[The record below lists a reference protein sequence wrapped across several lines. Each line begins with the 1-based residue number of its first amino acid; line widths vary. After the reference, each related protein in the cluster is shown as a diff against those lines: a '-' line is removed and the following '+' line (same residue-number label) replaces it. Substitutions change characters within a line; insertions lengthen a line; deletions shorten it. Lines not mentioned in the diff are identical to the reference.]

1 MCENDVFVLPVNIL
15 TGVARQLLGP
25 HDTLPCVLI
34 YCMVS
39 SCLLLYHCTVL
50 MVQFSQNVFTGS
62 ESSGIVPVTLLLRG
76 GTSDIDISVTVI
88 PSDQSPL
95 SAEGKRCVP

>member
-1 MCENDVFVLPVNIL
+1 
-15 TGVARQLLGP
+15 
-25 HDTLPCVLI
+25 
-34 YCMVS
+34 
-39 SCLLLYHCTVL
+39 

-62 ESSGIVPVTLLLRG
+62 ESSGIVPVTLLLEG
-76 GTSDIDISVTVI
+76 GTSDSDISVTVM